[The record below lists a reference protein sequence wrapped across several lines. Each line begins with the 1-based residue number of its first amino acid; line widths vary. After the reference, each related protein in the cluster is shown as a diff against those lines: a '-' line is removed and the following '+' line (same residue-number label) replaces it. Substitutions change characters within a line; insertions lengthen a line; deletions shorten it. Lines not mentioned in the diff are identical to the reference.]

1 MPYNKCNPCCYPIP
15 VKIVKGLD
23 GAQGPMG
30 PQGPQGPTGTTESYF
45 SWLYSNSNQQFTE
58 SPLLLTFDVSLNN
71 PSNQIWD
78 VTSSQITYK
87 GPTKFFKIEGC
98 ITIVNDAI
106 VPIDVSLQILINGNQ
121 YPNLSPFP
129 WETGCLLNSNN
140 LAGSTLTLNI
150 SAISQLENP
159 TTIEL
164 QSTSDPLSSD
174 NNLIHR
180 SLMVTSI

>member
-1 MPYNKCNPCCYPIP
+1 MPYNNCNPCCYRLPD
-15 VKIVKGLD
+15 KIIKGLD
-23 GAQGPMG
+23 GAQGPPG
-30 PQGPQGPTGTTESYF
+30 PPGPVGPTGTVQSYF
-45 SWLYSNSNQQFTE
+45 SWLYSNSNQQFTQ
-58 SPLLLTFDVSLNN
+58 SPLLLTFDLSLNN
-71 PSNQIWD
+71 PSEIWD
-78 VTSSQITYK
+78 VESSQVTYK

-98 ITIVNDAI
+98 VTIVNDSNSI
-106 VPIDVSLQILINGNQ
+106 IDVSLQILINDNQ

-129 WETGCLLNSNN
+129 WETACLLNSNN

-159 TTIEL
+159 TTIKL
-164 QSTSDPLSSD
+164 QSTSEPVSSD